1 MAFDTLFFSMVS
13 IEIAMDRTKN
23 DMFDLDKNWDDEKS
37 GFDGYPEK

>member
-23 DMFDLDKNWDDEKS
+23 DMIDLDKNWDDKKS